1 MRPSAP
7 YTAVLSMNHSAGRE
21 AGGKGGREEEVQE
34 EEEENEEDERAG
46 VGAEELM
53 IKCLLVQLAP
63 RKVR

>member
-7 YTAVLSMNHSAGRE
+7 YRAVLSTNHWAGRE
-21 AGGKGGREEEVQE
+21 VGGKGVREEVQ

-53 IKCLLVQLAP
+53 IKCLLVQLIP

>member
-21 AGGKGGREEEVQE
+21 AGGMGGREEEVQ

>member
-7 YTAVLSMNHSAGRE
+7 YTAVLSMNHSAGSE
-21 AGGKGGREEEVQE
+21 AGGKGGREEEVQ

>member
-1 MRPSAP
+1 MRPSAL
-7 YTAVLSMNHSAGRE
+7 YTAVLSMNHSAERE
-21 AGGKGGREEEVQE
+21 AGGKGGREEEMQ
-34 EEEENEEDERAG
+34 EEEENEDDERAG